1 MRRTVPPPEQL
12 YFTTGEAARIVGVK
26 DHVLRH
32 WEKAFHPLLRPQRT
46 GGRHRRYRRRDI
58 EVAVQIRRLLYDEKM
73 TIEGARQRLLS
84 PAETGQRRHHAPGA
98 RREARLRTELA
109 VLRQELAWLLEQVE
123 QAHRLPVAPR
133 VVADED
139 GVHVAL
145 QVTEPARPAL
155 TTQYAEGEGRPE
167 LE

>member
-73 TIEGARQRLLS
+73 TIEGARRRLMS
-84 PAETGQRRHHAPGA
+84 RSEADWRRQQAAGA

-109 VLRQELAWLLEQVE
+109 MLRQELSWLLEQVE

-133 VVADED
+133 VVADEH
-139 GVHVAL
+139 GLRVAL
-145 QVTEPARPAL
+145 QVTEPARGVAL
-155 TTQYAEGEGRPE
+155 AAQGRPPVGGE
-167 LE
+167 PD